1 MTGRFNSNW
10 NSYLQNNIALLAQK
24 SKIFFASDFHLG
36 LPADST
42 PLDRERKVVKWLKSI
57 VPEAKEIYLLGD
69 VFDFWWEYKLVVPR
83 GFTRF
88 LGTIAEITDS
98 GIPVH
103 FFTGN
108 HDMWISDYLVKEC
121 GIIPHTEPVT
131 TIFDGRKFHLAHGEG
146 LGTKDTAY
154 KLLLSA
160 FRNKTLRAMYSA
172 LHPSIGI
179 GIGLKWSLSSR
190 LGKGINIE
198 FLGEEKED
206 LIRYAKSVLENA
218 NIDYFIFGH
227 RHLEMK
233 YLLNNGTEIVFLGD
247 WIRNGSFAEW
257 DGSSLTFSKIS

>member
-1 MTGRFNSNW
+1 MADK
-10 NSYLQNNIALLAQK
+10 Q
-24 SKIFFASDFHLG
+24 KIFFASDFHLG
-36 LPADST
+36 LPAGS
-42 PLDRERKVVKWLKSI
+42 PPIEREKKVVKWLKSI
-57 VPEAKEIYLLGD
+57 APQAKEIYLLGD

-88 LGTIAEITDS
+88 MGTVAEITDS

-108 HDMWISDYLVKEC
+108 HDMWITDYLVKEC

-131 TIFDGRKFHLAHGEG
+131 LTIDGKKFHLAHGEG
-146 LGTKDTAY
+146 LGTNDSGY
-154 KLLLSA
+154 KILLA
-160 FRNKTLRAMYSA
+160 IFRNKLLRSMYSA

-190 LGKGINIE
+190 LGKGIKKE

-206 LIRYAKSVLENA
+206 LMRYAKGILEKD

-233 YLLNNGTEIVFLGD
+233 YILSNGTEIVFLGD
-247 WIRNGSFAEW
+247 WIKSGSYADW
-257 DGSSLTFSKIS
+257 DGSALKFTILT